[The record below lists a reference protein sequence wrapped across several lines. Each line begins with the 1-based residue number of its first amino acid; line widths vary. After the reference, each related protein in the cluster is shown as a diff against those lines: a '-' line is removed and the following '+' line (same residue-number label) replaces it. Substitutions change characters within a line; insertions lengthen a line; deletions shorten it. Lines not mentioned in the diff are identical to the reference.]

1 VAPVVDG
8 ISEPDSMWPVEP
20 PFAPA
25 ACIGGPWRASD
36 DFFFFFAALLIESLL
51 IAALAI
57 GFGLG
62 LTVWALAA
70 AVVAAMARKSAV
82 A

>member
-1 VAPVVDG
+1 
-8 ISEPDSMWPVEP
+8 MWPVEP

-25 ACIGGPWRASD
+25 ASIGGPWRASE
-36 DFFFFFAALLIESLL
+36 DFFFFAVELLIVPLAF
-51 IAALAI
+51 IAALPI

-62 LTVWALAA
+62 FGFAVWAPAA

-82 A
+82 AWIVRVVM

>member
-1 VAPVVDG
+1 
-8 ISEPDSMWPVEP
+8 MWPVEP

-36 DFFFFFAALLIESLL
+36 DFFFVFVELLEL
-51 IAALAI
+51 IAPLAI
-57 GFGLG
+57 GFGLGFG

-70 AVVAAMARKSAV
+70 AVDAAMARKSAV
-82 A
+82 V